1 MRMRHSAILKEKALV
16 TKRGM
21 LVFVLCVLFGS
32 FAISQDAEQAAP
44 ELTPAQKSALIKEFA
59 RSSTLEGITFSYV
72 LLNNKTI
79 DILFPGDAKYA
90 MRARANAATMFFV
103 QGVPSKDLAQFDPQ
117 FVVEQDGKTFTG
129 ENVNIR
135 NLQAGAVSKGVKIEG
150 LIQLSQKI
158 DITQPFKIKNA
169 KNSTEFKLSPEAIK
183 LLQN

>member
-1 MRMRHSAILKEKALV
+1 MRNLYSAILKQRALI
-16 TKRGM
+16 TKRSL
-21 LVFVLCVLFGS
+21 LVCVLFVLIGT
-32 FAISQDAEQAAP
+32 FVLGQDAEPAAP
-44 ELTPAQKSALIKEFA
+44 ELTPAQKSSLIKEFA
-59 RSSTLEGITFSYV
+59 RSAALDGITFNYV

-103 QGVPSKDLAQFDPQ
+103 QGVPSKDLAEFDPK
-117 FVVEQDGKTFTG
+117 FVVEQDGKSYTG

-135 NLQAGAVSKGVKIEG
+135 NLQAGSIAKGSKIEG

-158 DITQPFKIKNA
+158 DVTQPFKIKNA
-169 KNSTEFKLSPEAIK
+169 RTAINFKLSQEAIK

>member
-1 MRMRHSAILKEKALV
+1 LV
-16 TKRGM
+16 TKRS
-21 LVFVLCVLFGS
+21 LWVVVVCLLFS
-32 FAISQDAEQAAP
+32 TLAAAQDAAQAAP

-59 RSSTLEGITFSYV
+59 RSATMDGLTFNYV

-103 QGVPSKDLAQFDPQ
+103 QGIPSKDLAAFNPK
-117 FVVEQDGKTFTG
+117 FVVEQGGKEF
-129 ENVNIR
+129 ESESVNIR
-135 NLQAGAVSKGVKIEG
+135 NLQAGAVSKGTKIEG

-158 DITQPFKIKNA
+158 NVTQPFKIKNA
-169 KNSTEFKLSPEAIK
+169 NSTTEFKLSEEAIK

>member
-1 MRMRHSAILKEKALV
+1 MA
-16 TKRGM
+16 TKRSLLVVVLC
-21 LVFVLCVLFGS
+21 LVFSIVVP
-32 FAISQDAEQAAP
+32 AQEATQAAP

-59 RSSTLEGITFSYV
+59 RSATMDGVTFNYV

-103 QGVPSKDLAQFDPQ
+103 QGIPSKDLAQFNPK
-117 FVVEQDGKTFTG
+117 FVVEQDGKAFEG

-135 NLQAGAVSKGVKIEG
+135 NLQAGAISKGTKIEG

-158 DITQPFKIKNA
+158 NVTQPFKIKNA
-169 KNSTEFKLSPEAIK
+169 DSATEFKLSEEAVK

>member
-1 MRMRHSAILKEKALV
+1 LA
-16 TKRGM
+16 TKRSL
-21 LVFVLCVLFGS
+21 LVVVLCLLFS
-32 FAISQDAEQAAP
+32 IVVPAQEATQASP

-59 RSSTLEGITFSYV
+59 RSATMDGVTFNYV
-72 LLNNKTI
+72 LLNNRTI

-103 QGVPSKDLAQFDPQ
+103 QGIPSKDLAQFDPK
-117 FVVEQDGKTFTG
+117 FVVEQDGKAFES

-135 NLQAGAVSKGVKIEG
+135 NLQAGAVSKGTRIEG

-158 DITQPFKIKNA
+158 NVTQPFKIKNA
-169 KNSTEFKLSPEAIK
+169 ESATEFKLSEVAVK